1 MAVSDNDRKPNSL
14 FSSVIRGVGMI
25 VVIAGILLC
34 LLLTVPRLLGITGYV
49 VLTGSM
55 EPKIPVGSLVY
66 VKETDPSQLSKGEVI
81 LFYSAETG
89 EDIPIAHRV
98 VENRTGD
105 GTLITKGDANE
116 KEDIAPVR
124 YENVIGKVVRSVPG
138 LGRLVAPL
146 STMTGKIGLFLIVL
160 AGLILMEI
168 GKKLRE

>member
-1 MAVSDNDRKPNSL
+1 
-14 FSSVIRGVGMI
+14 
-25 VVIAGILLC
+25 
-34 LLLTVPRLLGITGYV
+34 
-49 VLTGSM
+49 
-55 EPKIPVGSLVY
+55 
-66 VKETDPSQLSKGEVI
+66 
-81 LFYSAETG
+81 
-89 EDIPIAHRV
+89 